1 MLGFSGPK
9 IINSNFQFSFA
20 LEFFLNHLQI
30 NFIWAIFRQAKLV
43 VVSMKKK
50 LFRQKLLKMR
60 KHDFSIWGSS
70 ILHYAEN

>member
-20 LEFFLNHLQI
+20 LEFFLNRLQI

-50 LFRQKLLKMR
+50 TIPSKVV
-60 KHDFSIWGSS
+60 
-70 ILHYAEN
+70 ENEETRFFNLGVIHFTLC